1 MIKVLSIFGTRPEA
15 IKMAPLVK
23 KIEASSELESL
34 VCITAQ
40 HREMLDQVIEVFDL
54 DVDFDLNLMTKGQT
68 LEGLTGKVINEVS
81 AVIKECKPNIVLVHG
96 DTTTAMASALAAFY
110 NNVDVGHV
118 EAGLRTYNLDS
129 PYPEELNRQIIS
141 RIAKLNFSP
150 TEKSKQ
156 NLEQEHTVG
165 DIYITGNTVLD
176 ALAYT
181 VKSEA
186 LPELKSWLGDDKLVS
201 LTMHRRENLGEPMR
215 NVFRAL
221 RRICEKHTDIKVVYP
236 VHLNP
241 KVQDIAKEELGGMDR
256 IKLIEPL
263 DVSKFHTL
271 LSISHLII
279 TDSGGIQEEAPSLDV
294 PVLVARNTTER
305 PEGIEAQTSRLIGV
319 GEDNIYAEMDLL
331 LTDKTLYSTMANA
344 PNPYGD
350 KRASDRIVKHIVE
363 YYLNHAR

>member
-23 KIEASSELESL
+23 KIEASNELESV

-54 DVDFDLNLMTKGQT
+54 DVDYDLNLMTKGQT

-81 AVIKECKPNIVLVHG
+81 AVIKECQPNVVLVHG

-110 NNVDVGHV
+110 NHVDVGHV

-141 RIAKLNFSP
+141 RIAKLNFAP
-150 TEKSKQ
+150 TEQSKE
-156 NLEQEHTVG
+156 NLAQECTKGQV
-165 DIYITGNTVLD
+165 YITGNTVLD

-186 LPELKSWLGDDKLVS
+186 LPELKSWLGDDKLIS

-241 KVQDIAKEELGGMDR
+241 KVQEIATEELGGMDC

-305 PEGIEAQTSRLIGV
+305 PEGIAAQTSRLIGV

-331 LTDKTLYSTMANA
+331 LTNKELYNTMASA

-350 KRASDRIVKHIVE
+350 KRASERIVKHIVE
-363 YYLNHAR
+363 YYHQ